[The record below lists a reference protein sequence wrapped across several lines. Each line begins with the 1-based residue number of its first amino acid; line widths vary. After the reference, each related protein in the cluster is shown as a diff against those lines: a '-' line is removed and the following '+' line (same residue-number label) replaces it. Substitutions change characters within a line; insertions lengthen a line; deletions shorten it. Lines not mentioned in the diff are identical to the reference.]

1 MTTFE
6 VIVLLLAFGEFIL
19 NLVSTITKLVEKR
32 DKKISHL
39 SALTKEMAYLKN
51 FLCHRLLT
59 GSKNRVIA
67 QFFYNINV
75 L

>member
-32 DKKISHL
+32 DKK
-39 SALTKEMAYLKN
+39 
-51 FLCHRLLT
+51 
-59 GSKNRVIA
+59 
-67 QFFYNINV
+67 
-75 L
+75 